1 MKRRLPVFLL
11 VSLATHGV
19 VMALLWRPDALPLEE
34 IGHATPLAISMTTA
48 QPDSVVA
55 TPPPAGPVDTR
66 RTSARPTPPLAE
78 IGPAPP
84 DRAVPANTP
93 PRPDRGDAYPATLVS
108 EADTVSATTGARVYA
123 ELVDALA
130 GQFDYPGVARQRGWQ
145 GMVRLGVHVAP
156 DGSLRQIEVLHSS
169 GYRVLDHAALLS
181 LQKVAWL
188 PAVSNWQIMRGFD
201 MVVPVE
207 YRLVDG

>member
-1 MKRRLPVFLL
+1 
-11 VSLATHGV
+11 S
-19 VMALLWRPDALPLEE
+19 
-34 IGHATPLAISMTTA
+34 
-48 QPDSVVA
+48 
-55 TPPPAGPVDTR
+55 PPARPVETR
-66 RTSARPTPPLAE
+66 RAPAGPTPPLADT
-78 IGPAPP
+78 GTAPP

-93 PRPDRGDAYPATLVS
+93 PRPDRGDAHPATLVS
-108 EADTVSATTGARVYA
+108 GADTVSTTTGARVYA

-156 DGSLRQIEVLHSS
+156 DGTLRQIAILHSS

-188 PAVSNWQIMRGFD
+188 PAVANWQITQGFD